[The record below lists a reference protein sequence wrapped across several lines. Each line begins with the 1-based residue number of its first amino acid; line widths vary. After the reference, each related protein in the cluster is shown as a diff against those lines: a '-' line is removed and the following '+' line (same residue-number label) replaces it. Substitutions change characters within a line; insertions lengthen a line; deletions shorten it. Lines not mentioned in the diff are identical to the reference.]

1 MVLEVAQIKFIFILI
16 GNSVGDSNRNSYFL
30 PIIIASWWTPASPSV
45 IISTAS
51 SIIITASSVVIPTSS
66 SITTSIITSIVTAS
80 SIVVS
85 TSSTASAPVWIP
97 RCSKLYFGFNAG
109 HLDSVFTFFQAVF
122 PVVFFDKPDKAKTP
136 GSTGVSIF
144 RQKDI
149 TDFTKFFKNRSN
161 FVEADVFW

>member
-80 SIVVS
+80 A
-85 TSSTASAPVWIP
+85 TVWIP

-144 RQKDI
+144 RQKDVA
-149 TDFTKFFKNRSN
+149 DF
-161 FVEADVFW
+161 

>member
-51 SIIITASSVVIPTSS
+51 SI
-66 SITTSIITSIVTAS
+66 
-80 SIVVS
+80 VVS
-85 TSSTASAPVWIP
+85 TSSTASAPVWIS
-97 RCSKLYFGFNAG
+97 RCSKFYFGFNAG

-122 PVVFFDKPDKAKTP
+122 PVVFFDKPDKAKAP

-144 RQKDI
+144 RQKDVA
-149 TDFTKFFKNRSN
+149 DFAKFFKNRSN
-161 FVEADVFW
+161 FVEANVFR

>member
-51 SIIITASSVVIPTSS
+51 SIIITTSSVVIP
-66 SITTSIITSIVTAS
+66 
-80 SIVVS
+80 
-85 TSSTASAPVWIP
+85 TSSTASAPVWIS
-97 RCSKLYFGFNAG
+97 RCSKFYFGFNTG

-144 RQKDI
+144 RQKDVA
-149 TDFTKFFKNRSN
+149 DFAKFFKNRSN
-161 FVEADVFW
+161 FVEADVF